1 MNIGVILSEV
11 VERVFSGAKSHF
23 QSQSGVHVKSVG
35 VQSQV
40 DPFSHMFAKLAAEV
54 FSGAELEGVGVPG
67 YGLKHGHGGEQVP
80 WTRESGNSTGSLVVG
95 VGSLGGQWIV
105 LVPLSKSFPR
115 GGELDESGVQNAT
128 GAKAQVVEPSVDGDK
143 ASPGRDQVQTGGR
156 WKARKGRE
164 NRDRV

>member
-1 MNIGVILSEV
+1 MDIGVILSEV
-11 VERVFSGAKSHF
+11 VECVFSGAESHF

-40 DPFSHMFAKLAAEV
+40 DSFSHMFAKLAAEV

-67 YGLKHGHGGEQVP
+67 YGLKHGHGGEQGP
-80 WTRESGNSTGSLVVG
+80 WTRESGNCTGSLVVG

-115 GGELDESGVQNAT
+115 EGELDKGGVQKAT
-128 GAKAQVVEPSVDGDK
+128 DAKAQVVEPGVDGDK
-143 ASPGRDQVQTGGR
+143 ARPGRD
-156 WKARKGRE
+156 
-164 NRDRV
+164 